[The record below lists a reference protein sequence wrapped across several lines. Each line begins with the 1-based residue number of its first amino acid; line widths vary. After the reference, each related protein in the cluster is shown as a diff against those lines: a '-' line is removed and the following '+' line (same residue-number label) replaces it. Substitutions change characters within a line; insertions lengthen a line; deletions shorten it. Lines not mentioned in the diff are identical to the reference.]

1 MLHSALEKFG
11 FNEKQQRVYIAL
23 AEAGKITATELSKRT
38 NVPRATLYAI
48 LDSLID
54 RGVVSREQARGSALF
69 VVNNPEAFLRLVELE
84 KSALSEKDQA
94 AKDIIDMVSPFLSS
108 GHYSLPKVQ
117 VFEGK
122 KNIESMLY
130 DYLPLWR
137 RSYAEV
143 ANYTQWGFQDPVF
156 VESYLR
162 WHQHLWNTMIPEEK
176 IRLFSNQA
184 NVEKELQHRIQ
195 RREVRPLPEGVQFRS
210 SIWIYGDYIIM
221 GITRNKPH
229 YAVQMKDEIL
239 ASNLRTIFQLLW
251 DAKL

>member
-23 AEAGKITATELSKRT
+23 AEAGKVTCTELSKRT

-48 LDSLID
+48 LDSLIE
-54 RGVVSREQARGSALF
+54 RGVVSREQTRGSALF
-69 VVNNPEAFLRLVELE
+69 LINNPEAFVRIVDRE
-84 KSALSEKDQA
+84 KNVLSDKDKA
-94 AKDIIDMVSPFLSS
+94 AQDIIEMVSPFLATS
-108 GHYSLPKVQ
+108 HYSLPKVQ

-122 KNIESMLY
+122 QNIENMLY

-143 ANYTQWGFQDPVF
+143 ADYTQWGFQDPVF

-162 WHQHLWNTMIPEEK
+162 WHQHLWSSMGEDEK

-251 DAKL
+251 NARL

>member
-1 MLHSALEKFG
+1 MLHGALEKFG

-23 AEAGKITATELSKRT
+23 AEAGKVTATELSRRT

-48 LDSLID
+48 LDSLSE
-54 RGVVSREQARGSALF
+54 RGVVSREQTRGSALF
-69 VVNNPEAFLRLVELE
+69 VVNNPEAFVRLVEQE
-84 KSALSEKDQA
+84 KNVLSEKDKA
-94 AKDIIDMVSPFLSS
+94 AKDIVDMVAPFLNSA
-108 GHYSLPKVQ
+108 HYSLPKVQ

-122 KNIESMLY
+122 QNIENMLY

-143 ANYTQWGFQDPVF
+143 ADYTQWGFQDQTF

-162 WHQHLWNTMIPEEK
+162 WHQHLWNTMSPEEK

-184 NVEKELQHRIQ
+184 DIEKELHHRIK
-195 RREVRPLPEGVQFRS
+195 RREVRPLPEGVQFMS

-221 GITRNKPH
+221 GMTRNKPH
-229 YAVQMKDEIL
+229 YAVQMKDEVL

-251 DAKL
+251 SAKL